1 MLQNLGQIV
10 RTIWPFMILHAAIT
24 ALIFSGLF
32 YILKRS
38 RMFPTAT
45 DVKPLR
51 TGAVVGLA
59 ISLFYSADLMI
70 KNAQSQAMSQA
81 IAEQQQ
87 AASAANQANPLA
99 QRADFLKAIDFLT
112 NNPDQL
118 TLQSK
123 AKLYDQFGG
132 LFPNGIGD
140 VRAYYDQLNV
150 AFTCQ
155 LSMYEDGLQTFKKKK
170 LVRSEQTAKCETLPG
185 TFFNRERLIGP
196 EMLQAHSLLKERIL
210 KPVPGDKALS
220 EADLKLM
227 IEQQKKKME
236 TLERIFQ

>member
-1 MLQNLGQIV
+1 MIQNLMQILK
-10 RTIWPFMILHAAIT
+10 TIWPYMVLHAFLA
-24 ALIFSGLF
+24 AAIFSAMF
-32 YILKRS
+32 MVIKKLKAFS
-38 RMFPTAT
+38 SA
-45 DVKPLR
+45 DSIQPLKA
-51 TGAVVGLA
+51 GVMVGVF
-59 ISLFYSADLMI
+59 ISLFYSMDLMI

-87 AASAANQANPLA
+87 AAAANQPNPLA
-99 QRADFLKAIDFLT
+99 QRADFLKAVDYLT

-118 TLQSK
+118 TVQSK
-123 AKLYDQFGG
+123 AKLYEQFGG
-132 LFPNGIGD
+132 LFPNGIND
-140 VRAYYDQLNV
+140 VKAYYDQLKI

-155 LSMYEDGLQTFKKKK
+155 LSMYDDALQTFKKKK
-170 LVRSEQTAKCETLPG
+170 MVQSEQTAKCESIPG
-185 TFFNRERLIGP
+185 NFFNREKLIGP

-210 KPVPGDKALS
+210 KPTPGDKALS

>member
-1 MLQNLGQIV
+1 MIQNLGQIIK
-10 RTIWPFMILHAAIT
+10 TIWPYMILHAALAAVIFT
-24 ALIFSGLF
+24 ALLYALRKVRAVPTGSDFSPLKTG
-32 YILKRS
+32 IL
-38 RMFPTAT
+38 
-45 DVKPLR
+45 
-51 TGAVVGLA
+51 VGVFV
-59 ISLFYSADLMI
+59 SLFYSTDLMI

-87 AASAANQANPLA
+87 AAANQANPLA
-99 QRADFLKAIDFLT
+99 QRADFLKAIDYLT

-118 TLQSK
+118 TVQSK
-123 AKLYDQFGG
+123 AKLYEQFGG

-140 VRAYYDQLNV
+140 VRAYYDQLKV

-155 LSMYEDGLQTFKKKK
+155 LSMYEDALQTFKKKK
-170 LVRSEQTAKCETLPG
+170 LVQSEQTTKCESLPG
-185 TFFNRERLIGP
+185 NFFNRERLIGP

-210 KPVPGDKALS
+210 KPTPGDKALG

>member
-1 MLQNLGQIV
+1 MLQNLEQIV
-10 RTIWPFMILHAAIT
+10 KTIWPFMILHAGVTAI
-24 ALIFSGLF
+24 IFSIMF
-32 YILKRS
+32 YLLKRAQI
-38 RMFPTAT
+38 FPSAAEL
-45 DVKPLR
+45 KPLR
-51 TGAVVGLA
+51 AGVIIGLA
-59 ISLFYSADLMI
+59 ISLFYSSDLMI

-87 AASAANQANPLA
+87 ATNSANQANPLA

-112 NNPDQL
+112 NNPEQL
-118 TLQSK
+118 TQQSK
-123 AKLYDQFGG
+123 AKLYEQFSG

-140 VRAYYDQLNV
+140 VRAYYDQLKV

-170 LVRSEQTAKCETLPG
+170 VVRSEETAKCETLPG
-185 TFFNRERLIGP
+185 SFFNRERLIGP

-227 IEQQKKKME
+227 IEQQKKKMA

>member
-1 MLQNLGQIV
+1 MLQNLEQIV
-10 RTIWPFMILHAAIT
+10 KTIWPFMILHAAVSV
-24 ALIFSGLF
+24 LIFSAMF
-32 YILKRS
+32 YALKRAQI
-38 RMFPTAT
+38 FPSTAGL
-45 DVKPLR
+45 KPLKAG
-51 TGAVVGLA
+51 TVVGLA
-59 ISLFYSADLMI
+59 ISLFYSSDLMI

-87 AASAANQANPLA
+87 AANAANQANPLA
-99 QRADFLKAIDFLT
+99 LRADFLKAIDFLT

-123 AKLYDQFGG
+123 AKLYEQFGG
-132 LFPNGIGD
+132 LFPNGIAD
-140 VRAYYDQLNV
+140 VRAYYDQLKV

-155 LSMYEDGLQTFKKKK
+155 LSMYEDGLQTFRKKKI
-170 LVRSEQTAKCETLPG
+170 VRSEQTAKCEGLPG

-227 IEQQKKKME
+227 IEQQQKKMA